1 MNDAPDSDREPTEPL
16 PPLEP
21 LGSEDAG
28 LFDQDPTEPEPAEP
42 EPTEPE
48 PTEPVE
54 LVRPQ
59 WAPPS
64 PGVAPGVVPGAGPEP
79 TTPMPGLAPSLLP
92 PPPAPPVPAP
102 AAAPADLTVR
112 MPAAPVHRNAAR
124 FPGWLIPVVAAVA
137 LVVGLGGGL
146 LGALAYDRI
155 SDDSP
160 EGPGYSGDGLA
171 GVDLKDEPPLAA
183 PGSVAAVAQ
192 AVLPSTVQIIA
203 EYGGEATGAS
213 GSGWVMDGNGHIV
226 TNNHVV
232 ADAAKNN
239 GPIVVVDHDRNRYD
253 AEVVGRSPI
262 YDLAVLYV
270 KESDK
275 LKPATMGDSA
285 KLQVGEPVVAIGS
298 PLSLPDTVTSGIV
311 SYLHR
316 PVTTGGGAD
325 SQSWIDAI
333 QTDAAINPGNS
344 GGPLVN
350 QQGEVIGV
358 NSAIATAGG
367 GSIDSEAG
375 NIGVGFAIP
384 VEQVRVTAD
393 QILKTGKAQYPL
405 IGAEVRTGGAPAGA
419 GAEISKI
426 NSGSPAED
434 AGLRKGDVITHV
446 NGTRVSDG
454 NALIVAI
461 RTHQPGETVEF
472 TLTRGSKEQKVE
484 VTLDGKEG

>member
-1 MNDAPDSDREPTEPL
+1 VNDAPDSDREPTEPL
-16 PPLEP
+16 QPREQL
-21 LGSEDAG
+21 
-28 LFDQDPTEPEPAEP
+28 EPEPAEP
-42 EPTEPE
+42 VEPE
-48 PTEPVE
+48 PVEPEPVEPVE

-59 WAPPS
+59 WAPP
-64 PGVAPGVVPGAGPEP
+64 APGAAPGSAPEP
-79 TTPMPGLAPSLLP
+79 TTPLPGLAPSLLP
-92 PPPAPPVPAP
+92 PPPVPPVPPVLAP
-102 AAAPADLTVR
+102 AGVPADLTVR
-112 MPAAPVHRNAAR
+112 MPAAHADRSAPRSPA
-124 FPGWLIPVVAAVA
+124 WLIPVVAAVA

-160 EGPGYSGDGLA
+160 AGAGYSDDGLA
-171 GVDLKDEPPLAA
+171 GVDLKDSPPLAA

-275 LKPATMGDSA
+275 LKPAAMGAST

-316 PVTTGGGAD
+316 PVTTGAVD

-350 QQGEVIGV
+350 QKGEVIGV

-384 VEQVRVTAD
+384 VEQVRVTVD

-405 IGAEVRTGGAPAGA
+405 IGATVKTGGVPTGT
-419 GAEISKI
+419 GAEINEI
-426 NSGSPAED
+426 NSGSPAEK

-446 NGTRVSDG
+446 NGSRVSDG

-472 TLTRGSKEQKVE
+472 TITRGSKEQKVE

>member
-16 PPLEP
+16 PPLEQ
-21 LGSEDAG
+21 EAV
-28 LFDQDPTEPEPAEP
+28 DPESVVPESVVPEPADTDP
-42 EPTEPE
+42 V
-48 PTEPVE
+48 EPVDP
-54 LVRPQ
+54 VRPQ
-59 WAPPS
+59 WAPP
-64 PGVAPGVVPGAGPEP
+64 APGAVPEP
-79 TTPMPGLAPSLLP
+79 TTPLPGLAPSLMP
-92 PPPAPPVPAP
+92 PPPGPPFAGPPAAGPPVVGPPA
-102 AAAPADLTVR
+102 ADLTVR
-112 MPAAPVHRNAAR
+112 MPSAPADRRASGA
-124 FPGWLIPVVAAVA
+124 PGWLIPVVAAVA

-160 EGPGYSGDGLA
+160 DGPGYSGDGLA
-171 GVDLKDEPPLAA
+171 GVDLKENPPLAA

-316 PVTTGGGAD
+316 PVTTGGAD

-350 QQGEVIGV
+350 QQGEVVGV

-461 RTHQPGETVEF
+461 RTHQPGETIEF
-472 TLTRGSKEQKVE
+472 TLTRGSKEQKVK